1 MSIAELDCVTCK
13 RRRRTGSNIP
23 SVSCVGK
30 RARRREREQ
39 AERLILR
46 GTPCAAVRGGP
57 GGAGGG

>member
-1 MSIAELDCVTCK
+1 MSE
-13 RRRRTGSNIP
+13 
-23 SVSCVGK
+23 

>member
-1 MSIAELDCVTCK
+1 MSIAELDRVTCK
-13 RRRRTGSNIP
+13 QRRRTGSNFP
-23 SVSCVGK
+23 SGSCMSE